1 LGIFWNPYQFHGKR
15 KMTTLLSLKNISC
28 AAGFALAGMLA
39 SSPAHAQTTA
49 SIDGAIATA
58 SQWVALADSNQA
70 ERMWSSS
77 GSAMQKS
84 TSKED
89 WLKYLSAVKN
99 ELGPLG
105 SRQWAQIVHVTNP
118 PDLPPG
124 EYLNIA
130 FTGRFA
136 KAPTVEKVSMVQAGD
151 KWIPVGYVITK
162 FEPAA
167 AAAPAT
173 ADPKK

>member
-1 LGIFWNPYQFHGKR
+1 
-15 KMTTLLSLKNISC
+15 MTTLLSLKKISC
-28 AAGFALAGMLA
+28 TAGFALAGLFA
-39 SSPAHAQTTA
+39 ADSAFAQGTA

-58 SQWVALADSNQA
+58 SQWIALADSNQA

-77 GSAMQKS
+77 GTAMQKS

-89 WLKYLSAVKN
+89 WLKYVSAVKT
-99 ELGPLG
+99 ELGPLN

-118 PDLPPG
+118 PELPPG

-130 FTGRFA
+130 FAGRFA

-162 FEPAA
+162 FEPAPA
-167 AAAPAT
+167 AAASA